1 MNHDQT
7 VRFRQMGDA
16 GDEAPEAI
24 QPLSDGEILDAAALM
39 RATHHL
45 RRRTS
50 LLGKEVSDLK
60 YLADYDRSLLFRSDH
75 RFILTDENLPT
86 GGMYRLRMSG
96 GELAIHPALTPGTH
110 SGGRY
115 KGGRV
120 FVNDLPYAGVLGLDD
135 LTLTTHSDYTGQR
148 AYADGASL
156 AEATTLSLGANEI
169 EISLVADSSRVGGAA
184 TISAAVQ
191 GTPARR
197 FTVTYGTLT
206 TPTTLAEIISF
217 INGDT
222 NSQGTYGLSH
232 VFRASTTSSGTSVPP
247 ALTLGRVQG
256 QYDAEAHRISAAF
269 FDAFFSDA
277 ENLLLEG
284 EGLAIAYPKGLVET
298 GAAPLKAGRRQS
310 LLDWPTNRVGSNVDN
325 TEALIG
331 NLLFNTGREPEKIPG
346 AIPIGK
352 IINGEFVFCDGV
364 TRVPAGPPSTDPDS
378 GVLLGISYGLIQALS
393 NEIDTPSGFPPTGAS
408 VVGYGGSPN
417 WHADQTALGDQTLL
431 AGNLETTLD
440 SVVTQLAAGTT
451 NNSGARKIGAEAV
464 AAIVSPTNLP
474 LALPSS
480 SIQAAIAALL
490 NTPATSAVGGGV
502 NCRVSERGHRLVGSE
517 PLEKRFNEG
526 ATTPAGTA
534 FLRAV
539 CATAGD
545 LAGRADLSTAEIL
558 QPATVTLVPFS
569 IDNGSVLFERAMAI
583 QAGTTTDA
591 VRCLLSVA
599 QVRELFRSVP
609 LITDQSAVYGGAN
622 TQAMPSLIARIENLN
637 GGVNG
642 NGFYWVKA
650 IDDSTAD
657 FQLLTLDSGTPDFT
671 GATFPGTPAATITLY
686 YAVMTGTG
694 RGTELQTIVAPPTPY
709 GAVCVHAVYGVTTG
723 PTYTEYPWL
732 CVYRPDHAVAALG
745 TPPVIACQMY
755 PTKALWNE
763 TPTVVRHTQNILVTG
778 DKSLLDGVETSSI
791 VDATA
796 SHHHGTQLSRT
807 VQYTSGQVLIAGGN
821 LLTYISFVTAVPT
834 PYAPNTV
841 NTYLHATDAVL
852 AGIVASTRRVMS
864 LVRGAV
870 SFKTKSTVVAGDRIL
885 FALAFDADSAT
896 LHREFFDF
904 RAAGPNLVHTFA
916 FQAWLPLNK
925 DNASTGALGGFAL
938 WAVFPDVDPG
948 FFTGENIVITN
959 PVPLTRANAYDSG
972 VTPADVT
979 VRLVEQGAV
988 IDF

>member
-7 VRFRQMGDA
+7 VRFRQAGDA

-24 QPLSDGEILDAAALM
+24 QPLTNREVLDDTTLM
-39 RATHHL
+39 RPVHHV

-50 LLGKEVSDLK
+50 LLGKEVADLK
-60 YLADYDRSLLFRSDH
+60 YLADYDRALLFRSDH

-96 GELAIHPALTPGTH
+96 GALSIRPALTPGNF

-120 FVNDLPYAGVLGLDD
+120 FVNDQPYAGTLGLDD
-135 LTLTTHSDYTGQR
+135 LTLITHSDYTGQR
-148 AYADGASL
+148 AYADGSSL

-184 TISAAVQ
+184 TISVAVQ

-197 FTVTYGTLT
+197 FTLTYGTQG
-206 TPTTLAEIISF
+206 TPTTLAEVISY

-222 NSQGTYGLSH
+222 ASQGTYGLSH
-232 VFRASTTSSGTSVPP
+232 VFRASTTSAGTAVPP
-247 ALTLGRVQG
+247 TLTLGRVQG
-256 QYDAEAHRISAAF
+256 QYDAEIHRISAAF
-269 FDAFFSDA
+269 FDAFFSDT

-284 EGLAIAYPKGLVET
+284 EALAIAYPKGLVET

-310 LLDWPTNRVGSNVDN
+310 LLDWPTNRVGTNTDN
-325 TEALIG
+325 TESLVG

-352 IINGEFVFCDGV
+352 IIDGEFVFCDGV
-364 TRVPAGPPSTDPDS
+364 TRIPAGPPVTDPDS
-378 GVLLGISYGLIQALS
+378 GVLLGMSYGFIQALG
-393 NEIDTPSGFPPTGAS
+393 NEVDAPSGFPPTGANFI
-408 VVGYGGSPN
+408 GYGGSPN
-417 WHADQTALGDQTLL
+417 WHADQTALGDQNLP
-431 AGNLETTLD
+431 ASNLETTLD
-440 SVVTQLAAGTT
+440 TLVFQLGSGATG
-451 NNSGARKIGAEAV
+451 NSGARKIGAEAV
-464 AAIVSPTNLP
+464 AATVSPTNLP
-474 LALPSS
+474 LAVPSS
-480 SIQAAIAALL
+480 SIQAAIAAVL

-502 NCRVSERGHRLVGSE
+502 NYRVSERGHRLVGAE

-534 FLRAV
+534 LLRAV
-539 CATAGD
+539 CDTAGD
-545 LAGRADLSTAEIL
+545 LANRSDLSTAEIL
-558 QPATVTLVPFS
+558 QPAISCLVPFS
-569 IDNGSVLFERAMAI
+569 IDNGSVLFERAMPI
-583 QAGTTTDA
+583 QAGTTSDA

-622 TQAMPSLIARIENLN
+622 TQEMPSIVARIENLS
-637 GGVNG
+637 GGING

-650 IDDSTAD
+650 IDDTTAN

-671 GATFPGTPAATITLY
+671 GAVFPGVPAATITLY
-686 YAVMTGTG
+686 YGTMSGTG
-694 RGTELQTIVAPPTPY
+694 RGTEVQTIVAPPTPY
-709 GAVCVHAVYGVTTG
+709 GAVCVHAVYGVSAG
-723 PTYTEYPWL
+723 PAYTEYPWL
-732 CVYRPDHAVAALG
+732 CVYRPDYAVAALG
-745 TPPVIACQMY
+745 TPPLIACQMY

-763 TPTVVRHTQNILVTG
+763 TPTVVRHTQNILVAG
-778 DKSLLDGVETSSI
+778 DKSLLDGVETGTI

-796 SHHHGTQLSRT
+796 SHHHGNQLSRT

-821 LLTYISFVTAVPT
+821 LLTYISAVTAVPT

-864 LVRGAV
+864 LVRGTV
-870 SFKTKSTVVAGDRIL
+870 SFKTKGTVVAGDRIL
-885 FALAFDADSAT
+885 FALAFDVDAAT

-904 RAAGPNLVHTFA
+904 RAAGPSLVHTFA
-916 FQAWLPLNK
+916 FQVWLPLNR

-959 PVPLTRANAYDSG
+959 PVPLTQANAYDSG

-988 IDF
+988 LDF